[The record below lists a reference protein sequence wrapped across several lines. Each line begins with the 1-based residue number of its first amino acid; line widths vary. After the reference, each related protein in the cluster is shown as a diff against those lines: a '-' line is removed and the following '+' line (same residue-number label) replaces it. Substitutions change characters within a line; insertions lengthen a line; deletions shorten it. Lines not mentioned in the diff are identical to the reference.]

1 MGLSG
6 KITCFLSALYSIA
19 KVSVNVGQRET
30 EPTQILNGVLQGDCL
45 SPLLFALF
53 LYDLESFLSGKGID
67 GIGMGHVWRIIICL
81 LFADD
86 LIIFARNR
94 IQMQRSLDCLLEY
107 CDLNH
112 LVINSKK
119 SEVMVYSRSQKLWI
133 RPVRLANT
141 VIQATSTRIFQ
152 RFKDS

>member
-67 GIGMGHVWRIIICL
+67 GIEMGHVWRIII
-81 LFADD
+81 
-86 LIIFARNR
+86 
-94 IQMQRSLDCLLEY
+94 
-107 CDLNH
+107 
-112 LVINSKK
+112 
-119 SEVMVYSRSQKLWI
+119 
-133 RPVRLANT
+133 
-141 VIQATSTRIFQ
+141 
-152 RFKDS
+152 